1 MRRIFFALSML
12 ASTPFAYADLIE
24 NYSSQEDVESR
35 EQQNRLDTKKS
46 SNIATNV
53 ASKNTKF
60 SEKNA
65 VMQWLKQHPLPNTR
79 MSSDFGERIMFGKR
93 EGHSGV
99 DFAAP
104 TGTPIF
110 ASGSGLVVRAG
121 WVTGYGQFIEI
132 NHGNGYLTRYGHA
145 SRLLVKVGDRVD
157 AGDEIAK
164 VGCTGRCTGAHLHY
178 EIVLDG
184 KRKNPETYLAMLP

>member
-1 MRRIFFALSML
+1 MRRIFFALSVL

-24 NYSSQEDVESR
+24 NYSSQRITESR
-35 EQQNRLDTKKS
+35 EQQNRLKDKTNAV
-46 SNIATNV
+46 SNITA
-53 ASKNTKF
+53 KNNRY

-65 VMQWLKQHPLPNTR
+65 VMNWLTQHPLPNAR
-79 MSSDFGERIMFGKR
+79 MSSDFGERVMFGKR

-104 TGTPIF
+104 TGTPIV

-121 WVTGYGQFIEI
+121 WVTGYGQFVEI

-145 SRLLVKVGDRVD
+145 SRLLVKVGDRVE
-157 AGDEIAK
+157 AGEEIAK
-164 VGCTGRCTGAHLHY
+164 VGCTGRCTGSHLHY